1 MTASSSDPT
10 GAARGPAT
18 AGTPTAAVPPAR
30 RRVIDV
36 LRSPWTRLTVLVVL
50 VGVGASLVL
59 VADDL
64 SVAGIRAV
72 VDGLGVWA
80 PLVYVGLYVLATV
93 FLLPGTPFT
102 VAAGVVFGPWLG
114 LGVVL
119 LGATLGATGS
129 FLVGRVVGR
138 DAVVQLA
145 GRRVR
150 AIDRTL
156 ERNGL
161 LSVLV
166 VRLIPLFPFNVL
178 NLVCGVTG
186 LKLRDYVIGTAVGII
201 PGTALLVLAGG
212 SIDDPT
218 SPMFVGSVA
227 GFVALAVVTGLI
239 ARRMRPS
246 DATVDASDATVTDVT
261 ATDTDEVGVA
271 DAGGDPGSDDA

>member
-1 MTASSSDPT
+1 MTASSPDPAST
-10 GAARGPAT
+10 ADVPAAGDAAAT
-18 AGTPTAAVPPAR
+18 VPPAR

-36 LRSPWTRLTVLVVL
+36 LRSPWTRLVVL
-50 VGVGASLVL
+50 LLLIGVGASLVL

-64 SVAGIRAV
+64 SVDGIRAV
-72 VDGLGVWA
+72 VDGLGAWA
-80 PLVYVGLYVLATV
+80 PLVYVGLYILATV

-102 VAAGVVFGPWLG
+102 VAAGVVFGSWLG

-119 LGATLGATGS
+119 IGATLGATGS
-129 FLVGRVVGR
+129 FLIGRAVGR

-156 ERNGL
+156 QRNGL
-161 LSVLV
+161 VSVLV

-186 LKLRDYVIGTAVGII
+186 LKLRDYVIGTAVGIV

-218 SPMFVGSVA
+218 SPLFIGSVA
-227 GFVALAVVTGLI
+227 GFVALAVVTSLI
-239 ARRMRPS
+239 ARRMRP
-246 DATVDASDATVTDVT
+246 
-261 ATDTDEVGVA
+261 A
-271 DAGGDPGSDDA
+271 DAEDAGPEDPGEVAAGNAAPEHGPADA